1 MQDRSHSVYK
11 YGHVCSSTEKS
22 DQSNLLCD
30 TDKSPPLPE
39 FIACRSG
46 ASHNGYMIFVLAGL
60 LGIAL
65 VVFCP
70 VLEELLARLM
80 E

>member
-1 MQDRSHSVYK
+1 MA
-11 YGHVCSSTEKS
+11 
-22 DQSNLLCD
+22 LL
-30 TDKSPPLPE
+30 PA
-39 FIACRSG
+39 FIARVG
-46 ASHNGYMIFVLAGL
+46 LALNNVLMLLVLAGL

-70 VLEELLARLM
+70 VLEELFARLI

>member
-1 MQDRSHSVYK
+1 MV
-11 YGHVCSSTEKS
+11 
-22 DQSNLLCD
+22 
-30 TDKSPPLPE
+30 
-39 FIACRSG
+39 
-46 ASHNGYMIFVLAGL
+46 FVIAGL

-70 VLEELLARLM
+70 VLEELWARLI

>member
-1 MQDRSHSVYK
+1 
-11 YGHVCSSTEKS
+11 
-22 DQSNLLCD
+22 
-30 TDKSPPLPE
+30 
-39 FIACRSG
+39 
-46 ASHNGYMIFVLAGL
+46 MIFVFAGL

-70 VLEELLARLM
+70 VLEELLARLI